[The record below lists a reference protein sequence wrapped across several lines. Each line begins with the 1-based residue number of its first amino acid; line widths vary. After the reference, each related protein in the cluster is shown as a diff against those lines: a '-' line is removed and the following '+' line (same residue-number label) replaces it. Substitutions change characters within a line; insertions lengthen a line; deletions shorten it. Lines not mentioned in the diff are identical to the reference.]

1 MVSGEVVLLI
11 IISLINLALWFVFFT
26 RLKRTFSPQALL
38 SDITN
43 EVDKLLIE
51 INKTAL
57 EDVTLIEERV
67 KGLRALIDEADK
79 RLLLLQG
86 QEKGKKREK
95 EVLERLSSKRE
106 VLPPVRNAAQAYKNV
121 SKKETPSDDSESVQL
136 SIDFDAY
143 RIPEENIEQII
154 DAEIPEIIHVKNTPL
169 AEVPFKEAVL
179 QLAKDDFSSEYIS
192 NKLGLSVTEV
202 QLIIDLNQS

>member
-11 IISLINLALWFVFFT
+11 IISLINIALWFVFFN

-67 KGLRALIDEADK
+67 KGLRGLIDEADK

-86 QEKGKKREK
+86 QEKEKKREK
-95 EVLERLSSKRE
+95 EVLDRLSTKRE
-106 VLPPVRNAAQAYKNV
+106 AIPPVRNAAKAYKKLE
-121 SKKETPSDDSESVQL
+121 KKDVTVDDTESVQL

-143 RIPEENIEQII
+143 RIPEENTVQN
-154 DAEIPEIIHVKNTPL
+154 AEVAIPEIIQSNNAPL
-169 AEVPFKEAVL
+169 ADVSFKDRVL
-179 QLAKDDFSSEYIS
+179 QLAKDDFSAEYIS

-202 QLIIDLNQS
+202 QLIIDLNLS